1 MIAESPG
8 PNEQATV
15 SQWEVT
21 ALSLPT
27 ERVIE
32 LLCYCAGR
40 ETLSQGVVVG
50 ADLAFRAQAVRFSG
64 SIVAR
69 QSLLPGTMFILHVCS
84 LQLNTGKNEQVT
96 RELYVITYVIIR
108 LILGGQAMAVLKVTT
123 VGNSVGVILP
133 KELLER
139 LRVGKGDSLYVIE
152 TKQGI
157 ELTPYNPE
165 FANQMEVAERV
176 MREDRDA
183 LRKLAE

>member
-1 MIAESPG
+1 
-8 PNEQATV
+8 
-15 SQWEVT
+15 
-21 ALSLPT
+21 
-27 ERVIE
+27 
-32 LLCYCAGR
+32 
-40 ETLSQGVVVG
+40 
-50 ADLAFRAQAVRFSG
+50 
-64 SIVAR
+64 
-69 QSLLPGTMFILHVCS
+69 
-84 LQLNTGKNEQVT
+84 
-96 RELYVITYVIIR
+96 
-108 LILGGQAMAVLKVTT
+108 MAVLKVTT

>member
-1 MIAESPG
+1 MID
-8 PNEQATV
+8 
-15 SQWEVT
+15 
-21 ALSLPT
+21 
-27 ERVIE
+27 
-32 LLCYCAGR
+32 LLCSSTGR
-40 ETLSQGVVVG
+40 ETLTQGVIVG
-50 ADLAFRAQAVRFSG
+50 ADLAFRAQVVRFAG

-69 QSLLPGTMFILHVCS
+69 QSFLLRTMFILHVCS
-84 LQLNTGKNEQVT
+84 LKLNNGKNEQVT
-96 RELYVITYVIIR
+96 RELYIITYVIIR
-108 LILGGQAMAVLKVTT
+108 LILGGQAIAVLKVTT

-165 FANQMEVAERV
+165 FANQMEAAERV